1 MRKLPPLNALR
12 AFEAVARLG
21 SAQKASE
28 ELHVTH
34 GAVSR
39 HVKQLEHW
47 LGITL
52 FDRSQ
57 RNLKLNTNGNN
68 YIQTI
73 SAALDLIHEGTN
85 NIQNVKT
92 SNMLGIA
99 TTHSFASKWL
109 TDQLSN
115 FYKLHCDIEI
125 WLSLDQQLTNLNHT
139 NVDIAI
145 RMGKGP
151 WPEYHCIPLM
161 QDKLIT
167 VCSPLLLKQSIKLD
181 SPKDLA
187 KHTLLHDQ
195 DPNTQ
200 WSLWFKENKVLNID
214 PSKGPRFSSSDV
226 LLRAAMSGQGV
237 ALVSEKLAEQ
247 DINEGRLIQP
257 FESEVDLGEYHWLVI
272 AQDKLE
278 NPNVKKFIT
287 WINNQLSQLEIK

>member
-21 SAQKASE
+21 SAQKASK

-109 TDQLSN
+109 TEQLSN
-115 FYKLHCDIEI
+115 FYKQYSDVEV
-125 WLSLDQQLTNLNHT
+125 WLSLDQQQINFNHT
-139 NVDIAI
+139 NIDIAI

-195 DPNTQ
+195 DPNIC
-200 WSLWFKENKVLNID
+200 WNLWFKENNVLNIN
-214 PSKGPRFSSSDV
+214 PSKGPRFSSADI
-226 LLRAAMSGQGV
+226 LLRAAMSGQGI
-237 ALVSEKLAEQ
+237 ALVSEKLAAQ

-257 FESEVDLGEYHWLVI
+257 FSGAVNLGNYHWLVI
-272 AQDKLE
+272 AKNKLE
-278 NPNVKKFIT
+278 NINVKKFLI
-287 WINNQLSQLEIK
+287 WIDNLTYK